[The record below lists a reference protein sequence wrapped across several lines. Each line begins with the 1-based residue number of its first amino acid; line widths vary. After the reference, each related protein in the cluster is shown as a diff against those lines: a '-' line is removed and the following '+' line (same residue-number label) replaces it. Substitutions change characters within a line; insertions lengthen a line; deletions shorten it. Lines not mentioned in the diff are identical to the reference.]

1 MINLKQE
8 EIGKALI
15 QLVNVRYLID
25 DGYHN
30 KELGELIKV
39 SNTLF
44 EELSDANK
52 IKFQIWIDKK
62 LRRMS
67 LINFRLFSLLYFA
80 WLTGNHPL
88 ESRGKHFKNNSR
100 NKHGVL

>member
-1 MINLKQE
+1 MTNLKQE
-8 EIGKALI
+8 EICTALI
-15 QLVNVRYLID
+15 NLINVRYLID

-52 IKFQIWIDKK
+52 KKLQVWLDKK
-62 LRRMS
+62 IKEDELD
-67 LINFRLFSLLYFA
+67 
-80 WLTGNHPL
+80 
-88 ESRGKHFKNNSR
+88 
-100 NKHGVL
+100 

>member
-1 MINLKQE
+1 MTNLKQE

-44 EELSDANK
+44 YELNDANK
-52 IKFQIWIDKK
+52 EKQFYGDTREIVNLSK
-62 LRRMS
+62 
-67 LINFRLFSLLYFA
+67 
-80 WLTGNHPL
+80 
-88 ESRGKHFKNNSR
+88 
-100 NKHGVL
+100 

>member
-1 MINLKQE
+1 MTNLKQE
-8 EIGKALI
+8 EILKALI

-30 KELGELIKV
+30 KELVELIKV

-52 IKFQIWIDKK
+52 VKFQIWLDKK
-62 LRRMS
+62 MKENELD
-67 LINFRLFSLLYFA
+67 
-80 WLTGNHPL
+80 
-88 ESRGKHFKNNSR
+88 
-100 NKHGVL
+100 

>member
-1 MINLKQE
+1 MTNLKQE
-8 EIGKALI
+8 EILKALI

-30 KELGELIKV
+30 KELVELIKV

-52 IKFQIWIDKK
+52 KNLQVWLNKK
-62 LRRMS
+62 
-67 LINFRLFSLLYFA
+67 NE
-80 WLTGNHPL
+80 G
-88 ESRGKHFKNNSR
+88 G
-100 NKHGVL
+100 

>member
-1 MINLKQE
+1 MTNLKQE
-8 EIGKALI
+8 EMEKALI
-15 QLVNVRYLID
+15 QLVNIRYLID

-52 IKFQIWIDKK
+52 VKFQIWLDKK
-62 LRRMS
+62 MKENELD
-67 LINFRLFSLLYFA
+67 
-80 WLTGNHPL
+80 
-88 ESRGKHFKNNSR
+88 
-100 NKHGVL
+100 

>member
-1 MINLKQE
+1 MTNLKQE

-39 SNTLF
+39 GNTLF
-44 EELSDANK
+44 EELSDENK
-52 IKFQIWIDKK
+52 IKFQIWLDKK
-62 LRRMS
+62 
-67 LINFRLFSLLYFA
+67 
-80 WLTGNHPL
+80 
-88 ESRGKHFKNNSR
+88 K
-100 NKHGVL
+100 

>member
-1 MINLKQE
+1 MTNLKQE
-8 EIGKALI
+8 EILKALI
-15 QLVNVRYLID
+15 QLLNIRYLID

-30 KELGELIKV
+30 KELCELIKV

-62 LRRMS
+62 MKENELD
-67 LINFRLFSLLYFA
+67 
-80 WLTGNHPL
+80 
-88 ESRGKHFKNNSR
+88 
-100 NKHGVL
+100 